1 MNNQTS
7 LRPTKQTNNALERIK
22 KPKLECT
29 AKHFK
34 LDLKCV
40 SRSSSNAKKDA
51 QSRFKLVHAR
61 RTKAHGLWSVI
72 LQQYSL
78 YCRIRSMS
86 ELKSS
91 FVMQNR
97 EKAKQKNTKH
107 PRSQPST
114 MGKLEP
120 KTSQITN
127 SQKQE
132 MSGAEYV

>member
-1 MNNQTS
+1 
-7 LRPTKQTNNALERIK
+7 
-22 KPKLECT
+22 
-29 AKHFK
+29 
-34 LDLKCV
+34 
-40 SRSSSNAKKDA
+40 
-51 QSRFKLVHAR
+51 
-61 RTKAHGLWSVI
+61 
-72 LQQYSL
+72 
-78 YCRIRSMS
+78 MS